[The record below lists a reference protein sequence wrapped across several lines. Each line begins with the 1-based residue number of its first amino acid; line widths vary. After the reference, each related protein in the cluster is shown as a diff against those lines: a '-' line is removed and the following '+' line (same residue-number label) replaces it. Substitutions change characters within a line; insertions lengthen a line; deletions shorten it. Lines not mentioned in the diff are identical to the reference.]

1 MDTQQLQLQ
10 EIINLLRSID
20 RGIEYLIAVVVGI
33 AVLRLVGKILFH

>member
-20 RGIEYLIAVVVGI
+20 KGVDVLIGLVIVI
-33 AVLRLVGKILFH
+33 FLLRIVGKILFH